1 MKYSYQ
7 GKNGEKKVEKKIA
20 RAFGKEVNISWKHA
34 NEICYAIRGMML
46 NKALVYLEKVQRKEE
61 FVPLRRH
68 KKQVPHRKGKGRITK
83 AGRWPVKAAKEVAGV
98 VQNASANAEYK
109 GLDTDKLKVEHATA
123 YKSVELE
130 RRKPKGSAITHN
142 IELTNI
148 EIVVREL

>member
-7 GKNGEKKVEKKIA
+7 GVKSEKEAEKRIA
-20 RAFGKEVNISWKHA
+20 KAFGKELNISWRHA
-34 NEICYAIRGMML
+34 NEICYAVRGMMV

-68 KKQVPHRKGKGRITK
+68 KKQVPHRKGKGRVTK
-83 AGRWPVKAAKEVAGV
+83 AGRWPVKAAKEVAAV
-98 VQNASANAEYK
+98 LQNASANAEYK
-109 GLDTDKLKVEHATA
+109 GLDADKLKIEHATA

-130 RRKPKGSAITHN
+130 RRKPKGSAIAHN